1 MRQTSHTRHTQRS
14 ARRRSHL
21 GVVVCLMAALFFTG
35 VLLGRLSD
43 DAAPAGHIYLN
54 ETAPPAAA
62 KATTPAPSKAQPHVG
77 RIEREETT
85 EAARGQSSRNRAA
98 RPSASPTNEV
108 RGFTV
113 DDPARVL
120 GGEEIQSAP
129 GMASRVVS
137 LTNAARAR
145 KGCRP
150 LRVDAGLT
158 RSARAHS
165 LEMARSGRFA
175 HDSPDGSSP
184 WERMER
190 AGYRAG
196 AAENIG
202 RGYTSPEEAVDGWL
216 ASPAH
221 RQNIL
226 NCRIRA
232 IGVGV
237 ADGPGGPW
245 WTQDFGYS

>member
-62 KATTPAPSKAQPHVG
+62 KATPSPRKAQPHAG

-85 EAARGQSSRNRAA
+85 EVPRGQSARSRSP
-98 RPSASPTNEV
+98 RPSASPTDEV
-108 RGFTV
+108 RGFIV
-113 DDPARVL
+113 DDNARVL
-120 GGEEIQSAP
+120 GGEEIQPAP
-129 GMASRVVS
+129 GMASKVVT
-137 LTNAARAR
+137 LTNSARAR
-145 KGCRP
+145 QGCGP
-150 LRVDAGLT
+150 LRVDARLT

-190 AGYRAG
+190 AGYQAG

-202 RGYTSPEEAVDGWL
+202 RGYTSPEEAVRGWL
-216 ASPAH
+216 ANPAH

>member
-1 MRQTSHTRHTQRS
+1 MRQTSHTRHTQQS

-21 GVVVCLMAALFFTG
+21 GVLFCLMAALFFTG

-43 DAAPAGHIYLN
+43 DQPPPGHIYLS

-62 KATTPAPSKAQPHVG
+62 KKTTPSPKRAQPRAD
-77 RIEREETT
+77 RIAREVTT
-85 EAARGQSSRNRAA
+85 GAPRGKARAV
-98 RPSASPTNEV
+98 RPTPSPTDEV
-108 RGFTV
+108 RGFTAE
-113 DDPARVL
+113 DPTRVH
-120 GGEEIQSAP
+120 GEETVQTSPA
-129 GMASRVVS
+129 MASQVVS
-137 LTNAARAR
+137 LTNAARAK
-145 KGCRP
+145 KGCGP
-150 LRVDAGLT
+150 LRVDARLT
-158 RSARAHS
+158 RSARVHS
-165 LEMARSGRFA
+165 LEMARSGRFG

-184 WERMER
+184 WDRMER

-202 RGYTSPEEAVDGWL
+202 RGYTSPEEAVSGWL
-216 ASPAH
+216 GNPDH

-226 NCRIRA
+226 NCRIQA

>member
-1 MRQTSHTRHTQRS
+1 M
-14 ARRRSHL
+14 
-21 GVVVCLMAALFFTG
+21 VCLMAALFFTG

-62 KATTPAPSKAQPHVG
+62 AKTTTPSPRKAQSHVG
-77 RIEREETT
+77 RIEREETS
-85 EAARGQSSRNRAA
+85 EAPRGQSSRSRTT
-98 RPSASPTNEV
+98 RPSASPKDEV

-113 DDPARVL
+113 DDPARML
-120 GGEEIQSAP
+120 GGEEIRSAP
-129 GMASRVVS
+129 EMASKVVS
-137 LTNAARAR
+137 LTNSARAK

-150 LRVDAGLT
+150 LRIDTGLT

-190 AGYRAG
+190 AGYQAG

-202 RGYTSPEEAVDGWL
+202 RGYTSPEEAVSGWL
-216 ASPAH
+216 GNPAH

-237 ADGPGGPW
+237 VHGPGGPW